1 MRTLP
6 QTARLYIV
14 GVVCAAAFCAAPALV
29 TAPSA
34 ALGAD
39 IAEPFTGPGGVGA
52 DAWFPLVLLALG
64 YAGCRAALRR
74 SPHGATAPAS
84 RPPFDWCSPA
94 LLAGAFLLP
103 PAAAALVPVPGALV
117 GRAAPTEPGGGP
129 ATASRGW
136 RTARLALATYGS
148 ATAFAALGGPAA
160 LAADPP
166 RALLP
171 ATGAA
176 LAYGLLQAGL
186 DRGARAAVGGRGA
199 GWGRPRDLCGSC
211 APYAVHGL
219 VGLVMALLW
228 HSPYGPPAALLV
240 LVPISVAGWA
250 FGPRAPE
257 RATHHAAV
265 RALVQAV
272 DLKDRYTRGH
282 GERVGAASVL
292 IARELGMAAE
302 RLEVLRVAGVL
313 HDVGK
318 LGVPTRLLRKNGPL
332 TPQER
337 CVIELHPEHGDAMVR
352 DIACLAEARS
362 AILHHHERLDGSG
375 YPHGLAGRDIP
386 EVARVV
392 AVADAFD
399 AMTSTRSYHR
409 ARPVSVAVEEL
420 RRCAGSQFDPRMVRA
435 LARALDRHGWKP
447 EAVTPEVAGASG
459 ADGSRADDGT
469 GECDGATGAAC
480 GVPDAAPARGAAPV
494 RGAAPEVASDAT
506 SAGARERAGDGGNAR
521 AAADDRD
528 DAGTPHDAGTS
539 HDRAS
544 AGMGAAY
551 PGAAYGGAYAS
562 AYGAAYHAEC
572 DAEDAAERAWPGR
585 ELGST
590 SSELWPTGAERE
602 AFSGVADERDG
613 PAVGGG
619 AAPGPAGARGVPEL
633 SGDLLFPRAGALR
646 SVAAPAHTARRA
658 PRTDGQ
664 G

>member
-1 MRTLP
+1 M
-6 QTARLYIV
+6 
-14 GVVCAAAFCAAPALV
+14 
-29 TAPSA
+29 
-34 ALGAD
+34 
-39 IAEPFTGPGGVGA
+39 
-52 DAWFPLVLLALG
+52 
-64 YAGCRAALRR
+64 
-74 SPHGATAPAS
+74 
-84 RPPFDWCSPA
+84 
-94 LLAGAFLLP
+94 AGAP
-103 PAAAALVPVPGALV
+103 
-117 GRAAPTEPGGGP
+117 
-129 ATASRGW
+129 
-136 RTARLALATYGS
+136 ARLALATYGS
-148 ATAFAALGGPAA
+148 AAAFAALGGPAA
-160 LAADPP
+160 LAAADPP

-176 LAYGLLQAGL
+176 LAYGLLQAVL
-186 DRGARAAVGGRGA
+186 DRGARAALGGRRA
-199 GWGRPRDLCGSC
+199 GRGRPRDLCVSC

-219 VGLVMALLW
+219 VGPVMALLW
-228 HSPYGPPAALLV
+228 HGPYGPPAALLA

-375 YPHGLAGRDIP
+375 YPYGLAGCDIP

-399 AMTSTRSYHR
+399 AMTSTRSYRR

-420 RRCAGSQFDPRMVRA
+420 RRCAGSQFDPRMVH
-435 LARALDRHGWKP
+435 ALDRHGWQP
-447 EAVTPEVAGASG
+447 EAVPPEVTGAGEGAG
-459 ADGSRADDGT
+459 ADGSCAVAGSDER
-469 GECDGATGAAC
+469 DGAAGAAC
-480 GVPDAAPARGAAPV
+480 GTTG
-494 RGAAPEVASDAT
+494 
-506 SAGARERAGDGGNAR
+506 AGACGVAGDGGNAR
-521 AAADDRD
+521 AVAGDRD
-528 DAGTPHDAGTS
+528 DVDAP
-539 HDRAS
+539 HDRA
-544 AGMGAAY
+544 GAAY
-551 PGAAYGGAYAS
+551 PGAAYDAGCGGSECGDSKCGDTA
-562 AYGAAYHAEC
+562 C
-572 DAEDAAERAWPGR
+572 DASSDAERAWVGR
-585 ELGST
+585 ELAPESGG
-590 SSELWPTGAERE
+590 LWTVDAERDD
-602 AFSGVADERDG
+602 AFSGGLGERAG
-613 PAVGGG
+613 PAAGGG
-619 AAPGPAGARGVPEL
+619 AAPGPSGACGVSEL
-633 SGDLLFPRAGALR
+633 SGDLAFPRAGVLR
-646 SVAAPAHTARRA
+646 SVAAPAHAVRRP